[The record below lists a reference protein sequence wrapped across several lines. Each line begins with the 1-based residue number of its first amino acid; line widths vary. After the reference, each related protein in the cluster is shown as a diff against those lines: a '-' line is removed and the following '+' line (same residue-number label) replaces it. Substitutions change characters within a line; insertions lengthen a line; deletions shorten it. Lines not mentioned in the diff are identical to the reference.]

1 MLQPD
6 RLGNA
11 NPTERQAFVEAGL
24 AAAITHKIIKK
35 GGNRVTKNDVRE
47 ALERFYV
54 ASLDDPEMS
63 LVVAGLLG
71 NRSTEFRMQ
80 VFSNEMMQEV
90 KREFKLIEAIIAF
103 VIAKTPKD
111 KKILILSI

>member
-1 MLQPD
+1 MSQLD

-11 NPTERQAFVEAGL
+11 NPTERQAFVEMGL
-24 AAAITHKIIKK
+24 AAAITYKVIKK
-35 GGNRVTKNDVRE
+35 GGGLITKDHIRE
-47 ALERFYV
+47 ALARFYV

-80 VFSNEMMQEV
+80 VFSNEMMRRV
-90 KREFKLIEAIIAF
+90 KSEFQLIEAIILL
-103 VIAKTPKD
+103 VISEPRI
-111 KKILILSI
+111 KKITLLSL